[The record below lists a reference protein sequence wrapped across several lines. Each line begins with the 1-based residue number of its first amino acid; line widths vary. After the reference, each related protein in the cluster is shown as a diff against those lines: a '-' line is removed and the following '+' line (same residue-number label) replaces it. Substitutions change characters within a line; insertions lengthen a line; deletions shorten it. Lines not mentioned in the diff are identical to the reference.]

1 MPTDNETMLM
11 LGRLEGKLDALISQV
26 GTVNN
31 RLEAHEDRIS
41 ALEQWRAYLVGIGA
55 AIGVIVSHAI
65 QYIRG

>member
-31 RLEAHEDRIS
+31 RLEAHEGRIS
-41 ALEQWRAYLVGIGA
+41 DLERWRAYLVGIGA
-55 AIGVIVSHAI
+55 AVGVIVTHAV
-65 QYIRG
+65 QYLRG